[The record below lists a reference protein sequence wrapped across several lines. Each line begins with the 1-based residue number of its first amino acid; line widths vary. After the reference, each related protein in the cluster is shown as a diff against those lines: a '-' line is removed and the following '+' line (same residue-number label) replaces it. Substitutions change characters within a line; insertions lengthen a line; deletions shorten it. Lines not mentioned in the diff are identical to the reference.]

1 MPVVAPLVGKVDDT
15 LIAAMACSSMTF
27 AIGLNHVAL
36 RTLNNRSRHF
46 LSAAPLLRLFSTRI
60 KDIQMNPKGLG
71 NKILP
76 GNVVVKKVRDEERH
90 ILAER
95 AMGNFWMMKDLRE
108 TDGKPIVTNT
118 TLIQESDAQ
127 VFPPLGQWITLEAG
141 SQAVYQVPEFFLR
154 NNRADDAK
162 AQCTLAT
169 VVFKQYGAQML
180 DTWTEPFQSAFQGN
194 NRVEIVHLN
203 ITEGWF
209 LSKLQRFLTRSARKH
224 TPEERWPTTLLHY
237 ASNTDDPDLAN
248 FKDTLRIHNT
258 LTAYLYLLDGLGR
271 VRCAASGKASPEE
284 ADSLIQFAKDLT
296 PLLIMDSAKLP
307 TNKRKKNRQHR

>member
-1 MPVVAPLVGKVDDT
+1 
-15 LIAAMACSSMTF
+15 MACSSIRF
-27 AIGLNHVAL
+27 V
-36 RTLNNRSRHF
+36 TLNGRNRPF
-46 LSAAPLLRLFSTRI
+46 LSAAPLRLFSTRI
-60 KDIQMNPKGLG
+60 QDIQMHPKGLG

-90 ILAER
+90 IQAER
-95 AMGNFWMMKDLRE
+95 AMGNFWMMKDLKE
-108 TDGKPIVTNT
+108 TDGKPILKNEL
-118 TLIQESDAQ
+118 LIPEQDAQ
-127 VFPPLGQWITLEAG
+127 VFPSLGQWITLEEG

-162 AQCTLAT
+162 AQCTLVT
-169 VVFKQYGAQML
+169 VVFKQFGAQML
-180 DTWTEPFQSAFQGN
+180 DTWTERFQSAFQGN

-209 LSKLQRFLTRSARKH
+209 LSKLQRYLTRSARKH
-224 TPEERWPTTLLHY
+224 TPEEQWPTTLLHY

-258 LTAYLYLLDGLGR
+258 LTAYVYLLDGLGR

-284 ADSLIQFAKDLT
+284 ADSMIQFAMDLT
-296 PLLIMDSAKLP
+296 PLLTDASSANKLP
-307 TNKRKKNRQHR
+307 NSKKKKKSNRQHR